1 MSKIEGGSS
10 RHHHPRRAVRPE
22 QVDRAHGGRK
32 DAPEQPASGPRSDA
46 IGAAPASD
54 AIGAAPAPDTT
65 DTPPPP
71 GPTGAE
77 LAPDPARWRILGVAL
92 AAVFMSLV
100 AVSIINVVLPAIQR
114 GLDATDSDLQW
125 ALTGYAL
132 TFGVVLVAAGRA
144 GDILGRGPL
153 FIVGVALFTVSSIAA
168 GLAPDPATLNAA
180 RVVQGLG
187 SGLLTPQVV
196 GFIQQ
201 YFAGPERG
209 RAYGALGAVVGVSV
223 AIGPVLG
230 GLIIELAG
238 PVSGWR
244 WTCLVNVPVGVGAI
258 ILALLWLPRPMRPM
272 RTEPSRS
279 VLRDLDPV
287 GAVLL
292 GLAVLAL
299 LLPFVERDAG
309 GGIWLLLPI
318 GLALLATW
326 VRWERRYKDRG
337 HSPMVDLALFRI
349 GSFSTGS
356 LISALYF
363 MGVTSVWVLIALYM
377 QSGLGHSA
385 LEAGL
390 VGLPAAMMSAVSSY
404 GAGRWATSHGRGILI
419 TGMLSALVGLG
430 LSIAVVQL
438 VATDTI
444 SVWWMLLS
452 LAFIGTAQGMVITP
466 NQTLT
471 LAEVPLDYAGSAG
484 GVLQTSQRVG
494 TAIGLA
500 VITGVTF
507 STLAHGDWTG
517 AISAGFA
524 MTTGMVLL
532 TLAVALYDLR
542 RSRIGAQEA
551 QTTS

>member
-1 MSKIEGGSS
+1 
-10 RHHHPRRAVRPE
+10 
-22 QVDRAHGGRK
+22 
-32 DAPEQPASGPRSDA
+32 
-46 IGAAPASD
+46 
-54 AIGAAPAPDTT
+54 
-65 DTPPPP
+65 
-71 GPTGAE
+71 
-77 LAPDPARWRILGVAL
+77 
-92 AAVFMSLV
+92 
-100 AVSIINVVLPAIQR
+100 
-114 GLDATDSDLQW
+114 
-125 ALTGYAL
+125 
-132 TFGVVLVAAGRA
+132 
-144 GDILGRGPL
+144 
-153 FIVGVALFTVSSIAA
+153 
-168 GLAPDPATLNAA
+168 
-180 RVVQGLG
+180 
-187 SGLLTPQVV
+187 
-196 GFIQQ
+196 
-201 YFAGPERG
+201 
-209 RAYGALGAVVGVSV
+209 
-223 AIGPVLG
+223 
-230 GLIIELAG
+230 
-238 PVSGWR
+238 
-244 WTCLVNVPVGVGAI
+244 
-258 ILALLWLPRPMRPM
+258 
-272 RTEPSRS
+272 
-279 VLRDLDPV
+279 
-287 GAVLL
+287 VLL